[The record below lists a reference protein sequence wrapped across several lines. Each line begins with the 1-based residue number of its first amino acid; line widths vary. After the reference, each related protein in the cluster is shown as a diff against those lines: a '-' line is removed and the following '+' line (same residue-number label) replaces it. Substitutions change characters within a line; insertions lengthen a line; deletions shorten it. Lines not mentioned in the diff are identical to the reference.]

1 MALDLTP
8 EYAQSLGRI
17 GGQLL
22 SPNLEFQGDDV
33 QFDTD
38 LLYLDVVN
46 KRIGIN
52 NYGTSPNELYL
63 GNITGDQALYT
74 NALIVDGTTTTDSV
88 WTISTN
94 NIQLASGTLYITP
107 ATLPAVTGSI
117 LFPTSSYLASGTS
130 ITLGTT
136 LTVECWFKTTSDP
149 ATSKIVLVASNGNR
163 GVSIYNG
170 TYGQNNYSATKW
182 TFDFETAGNVE
193 FTVPTMSANTW
204 YHLALTQNA
213 GVATLWLN
221 GTRSSS
227 NTINTGWNFLSTAY
241 RIGGWQSQNIYS
253 QGVYISNV
261 RITNTAVY
269 DVTQTS
275 ITVPTSP
282 LTAIT
287 GTQLLLNTT
296 NNVNYLKDSSSNNIT
311 MTVTGSASSSS
322 TAPSWAPV
330 TAYITANGV
339 GSANVN
345 ITDRLLATKNVNE
358 SLYLTPDNIG
368 IVQVN
373 GNMQVNG
380 VSSLTYVT
388 GTVVVDGNYIA
399 GSVINLGDA
408 NSDTIAFTADENSD
422 LIPKITN
429 TYSLG
434 SATKQ
439 WNNVYAQ
446 QLVGTGVTTTS
457 ATAGGITLSG
467 NSIYST
473 NIASDITISPLG
485 TGNVT
490 FNGLTAFTQNNI
502 NNNTV
507 RVYNA
512 PYYLLSTGDG
522 YVNFAGTNGVVFPVG
537 TTAQRNTIVTGTTR
551 YNTDLGFLE
560 IYNGTTWQNSNG
572 NIPLA
577 TASDINDSSVIYDL
591 ILG

>member
-22 SPNLEFQGDDV
+22 SANLEFQGDDV

-63 GNITGDQALYT
+63 GNVTGDQALYT
-74 NALIVDGTTTTDSV
+74 TALIVDGTTTTDSN

-94 NIQLASGTLYITP
+94 NIQLSSGTLYLRP
-107 ATLPAVTGSI
+107 NQAGS
-117 LFPTSSYLASGTS
+117 PT
-130 ITLGTT
+130 
-136 LTVECWFKTTSDP
+136 
-149 ATSKIVLVASNGNR
+149 
-163 GVSIYNG
+163 
-170 TYGQNNYSATKW
+170 
-182 TFDFETAGNVE
+182 
-193 FTVPTMSANTW
+193 
-204 YHLALTQNA
+204 
-213 GVATLWLN
+213 
-221 GTRSSS
+221 
-227 NTINTGWNFLSTAY
+227 
-241 RIGGWQSQNIYS
+241 
-253 QGVYISNV
+253 
-261 RITNTAVY
+261 
-269 DVTQTS
+269 
-275 ITVPTSP
+275 
-282 LTAIT
+282 
-287 GTQLLLNTT
+287 
-296 NNVNYLKDSSSNNIT
+296 
-311 MTVTGSASSSS
+311 
-322 TAPSWAPV
+322 
-330 TAYITANGV
+330 ITANGV

-345 ITDRLLATKNVNE
+345 ITDRLIATKNINE
-358 SLYLTPDNIG
+358 SLYLTPDNVG
-368 IVQVN
+368 IVQVT
-373 GNMQVNG
+373 GNMQVTG

-388 GTVVVDGNYIA
+388 GNVLVDGNYIA

-408 NSDTIAFTADENSD
+408 SSDTISFTADENSD
-422 LIPKITN
+422 LIPKATN

-434 SATKQ
+434 SSSKQ

-473 NIASDITISPLG
+473 NIATDITITPLG

-507 RVYNA
+507 GIYNA
-512 PYYLLSTGDG
+512 PYYLLSTSDG

-537 TTAQRNTIVTGTTR
+537 TTAQRNTVTTGTTR

-560 IYNGTTWQNSNG
+560 IYNGTSWQNSNG

-577 TASDINDSSVIYDL
+577 TYADITDSSIIYDL

>member
-52 NYGTSPNELYL
+52 NYGTSPTELYL
-63 GNITGDQALYT
+63 GNATGDQALYT
-74 NALIVDGTTTTDSV
+74 TALIVDGTTTTDSN

-94 NIQLASGTLYITP
+94 NIQLASGTLYLRP
-107 ATLPAVTGSI
+107 NQ
-117 LFPTSSYLASGTS
+117 
-130 ITLGTT
+130 
-136 LTVECWFKTTSDP
+136 
-149 ATSKIVLVASNGNR
+149 ASN
-163 GVSIYNG
+163 
-170 TYGQNNYSATKW
+170 
-182 TFDFETAGNVE
+182 
-193 FTVPTMSANTW
+193 PTI
-204 YHLALTQNA
+204 
-213 GVATLWLN
+213 V
-221 GTRSSS
+221 
-227 NTINTGWNFLSTAY
+227 
-241 RIGGWQSQNIYS
+241 
-253 QGVYISNV
+253 
-261 RITNTAVY
+261 
-269 DVTQTS
+269 
-275 ITVPTSP
+275 
-282 LTAIT
+282 
-287 GTQLLLNTT
+287 
-296 NNVNYLKDSSSNNIT
+296 
-311 MTVTGSASSSS
+311 
-322 TAPSWAPV
+322 
-330 TAYITANGV
+330 ANGV

-345 ITDRLLATKNVNE
+345 ITDRLIATKNVNE

-388 GTVVVDGNYIA
+388 GNVLVDGNYIA

-408 NSDTIAFTADENSD
+408 TGDTISFTADENSD
-422 LIPKITN
+422 LIPKTTN

-434 SATKQ
+434 SPSKQ
-439 WNNVYAQ
+439 WNNVYAN

-473 NIASDITISPLG
+473 NIATDITITPLG

-507 RVYNA
+507 RIYNA
-512 PYYLLSTGDG
+512 PYYLLSTADG
-522 YVNFAGTNGVVFPVG
+522 YFNFAGTNGVVFPVG
-537 TTAQRNTIVTGTTR
+537 TTAERNTEVLGTTR
-551 YNTDLGFLE
+551 YNTDSGFLE
-560 IYNGTTWQNSNG
+560 IYNGSNWQNSNG
-572 NIPLA
+572 NIALA
-577 TASDINDSSVIYDL
+577 TIEDINDSSVIYDL